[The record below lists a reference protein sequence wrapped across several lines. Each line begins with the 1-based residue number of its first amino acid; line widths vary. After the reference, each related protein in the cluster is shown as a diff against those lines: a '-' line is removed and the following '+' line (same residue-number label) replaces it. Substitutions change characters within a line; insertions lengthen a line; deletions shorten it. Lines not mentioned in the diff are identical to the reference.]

1 MSLEFV
7 KGAKL
12 SLIAGA
18 TAVLLTACASTPQ
31 ECDPSQDQGFFGKM
45 GCVVTGSYEERVEQK
60 QKHVDELK
68 AESERL
74 NALAREVEGK
84 RATLLGTYEQR
95 TRMLDK
101 TRSELYAVQ
110 ASLAKK
116 RALTSELQ
124 DKLDAAKAKVAA
136 MSKPS
141 AANQTLKKKQAEIEE
156 LKATLDELQNSL

>member
-1 MSLEFV
+1 
-7 KGAKL
+7 
-12 SLIAGA
+12 
-18 TAVLLTACASTPQ
+18 
-31 ECDPSQDQGFFGKM
+31 
-45 GCVVTGSYEERVEQK
+45 
-60 QKHVDELK
+60 
-68 AESERL
+68 
-74 NALAREVEGK
+74 
-84 RATLLGTYEQR
+84 
-95 TRMLDK
+95 MLDK

-136 MSKPS
+136 MNKPS